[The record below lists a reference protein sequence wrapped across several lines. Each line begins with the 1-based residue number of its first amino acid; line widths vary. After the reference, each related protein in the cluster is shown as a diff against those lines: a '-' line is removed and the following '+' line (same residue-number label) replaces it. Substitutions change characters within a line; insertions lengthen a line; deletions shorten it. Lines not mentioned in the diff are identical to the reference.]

1 MTKDLKIKKFNWN
14 KEDAENIFNYM
25 LNEEDQIVLTD
36 AQWEKIVAEFQTYS
50 IYKDREDEAM
60 GQLIAVIEEE
70 IK

>member
-1 MTKDLKIKKFNWN
+1 MTKDLKIQKFNWN

-36 AQWEKIVAEFQTYS
+36 AQWEKIVAEFLTYS
-50 IYKDREDEAM
+50 IYKDREEEAM
-60 GQLIAVIEEE
+60 SQLIAVIEEE